1 MRPISQIGWTLALL
15 MVACSG
21 GCTKTP
27 ATAVTADALAAKAVG
42 VPAEA
47 AATAQATDASRL
59 KLEKAAALV
68 RCQLTG
74 YAPPTDTVYADNGFA
89 SAAAFGQAWQ
99 DAAKADPK
107 WAEQAVATLYRRP
120 CPGQRALPAPAIAAP
135 QTPSEAAP

>member
-1 MRPISQIGWTLALL
+1 MLMLA
-15 MVACSG
+15 CGG

-27 ATAVTADALAAKAVG
+27 AAAVSADAQGAKAVA

-47 AATAQATDASRL
+47 AATAQATDAGHL

-74 YAPPTDTVYADNGFA
+74 YAPPADTVYADNGFA

-120 CPGQRALPAPAIAAP
+120 CPGQRALPTPILPAPV
-135 QTPSEAAP
+135 TPGEAAP